1 MALREKKQQWCQ
13 THERDEAGDMWDH
26 TAVAADRK
34 LIALVV
40 GKRTHEHT
48 NALVHDTKS
57 RLRPGHL
64 PAIFTEA
71 YASYESAIFA
81 ACGRRYLT
89 PRHSA
94 TGRTARSQL
103 RWPQGLAYGPVKKI
117 STKGHV
123 ERVDVRVIRGKA
135 RLQQVLYLLGDKQ
148 SNTSVV
154 ERHNGTSRLRNRRKV
169 RQTLTFSKAQRY
181 HRWMRWLSGGLDN
194 FCRAHS
200 SLQVK
205 EDAQI
210 HHRSPAMV
218 ARLTDHI
225 WLTREWL
232 VCPVLGGQG

>member
-1 MALREKKQQWCQ
+1 
-13 THERDEAGDMWDH
+13 MWDH

-34 LIALVV
+34 LIVSLVV

-57 RLRPGHL
+57 RLRPGPL
-64 PAIFTEA
+64 PAIFTDA
-71 YASYESAIFA
+71 YASYESAILA
-81 ACGRRYLT
+81 AFGRRYPT

-94 TGRTARSQL
+94 TGRTSRSQL
-103 RWPQGLAYGPVKKI
+103 RWPQGLAYGQVKKI
-117 STKGHV
+117 YPQGHV

-135 RLQQVLYLLGDKQ
+135 RLQHVLYFLGYKQ
-148 SNTSVV
+148 INTSVV

-169 RQTLTFSKAQRY
+169 RKTLTFSKAQRY
-181 HRWMRWLSGGLDN
+181 HRWMSWLSVGLYN

-232 VCPVLGGQG
+232 LCPVLGG